1 MSKYQSISNIIQ
13 ARRVLRRTVILSIY
27 AIVLLAIAACSGGGG
42 GGGGKGRTTKTGI
55 RIIHAALDEAPM
67 SFAFGEKIIQTAA
80 FGDATF
86 CALISSGPQAFSV
99 FRANDPNAVLFQG
112 SQDFVKS
119 TEYTLFVS
127 GEVRK
132 NQFSQQLVA
141 EAVARPEVG
150 NAVIRLYNAYSASQG
165 VGLQCGADGIAPI
178 GRSAVSAALT
188 VTAGP
193 RICQV
198 KLAGGGQLAEIT
210 LELADQ
216 SETALVVSGA
226 SDIGFLSIKPYIDLD

>member
-67 SFAFGEKIIQTAA
+67 SFAFGEKIVQTAA
-80 FGDATF
+80 FADATF
-86 CALISSGPQAFSV
+86 FDSISTGPQAFSV

-112 SQDFVKS
+112 SQDFEKS

-141 EAVARPEVG
+141 EPVARPEAG

-178 GRSAVSAALT
+178 GRSTVSAALT